1 MDTLLIVNWVATIAV
16 ILYALGLFAYLL
28 KTRYQFIQLG
38 RKEDFDARIGER
50 VSDLVEKVFGQSKLL
65 KDKKMGL
72 IHVFFFYGFLMVQ
85 FGAIDLI
92 WKGLA
97 PGSHLPLG
105 GAYGF
110 FTFFQ
115 EIVAV
120 VILVAVIGA
129 FYRRYVEKLARLK
142 RGWKNGLVLIFIGG
156 LMISTLIGNG
166 MGLIWHGHSFNGYEP
181 VASSIAAVFGF
192 LPPVAAAAIFYIM
205 WWVHLLLLLTF
216 LVYIPQGKHFHLIT
230 SIVNVG
236 VNRLDRRG
244 TLKPVDFAAL
254 EEAEDED
261 DMPALGV
268 GKIQDFT
275 QKQLLDLYACV
286 ECGRCTNMCPATG
299 TGKML
304 SPMDLLVKMR
314 DHLTFTGAVVTK
326 QKPWVPFQFFNNTKG
341 NQLAMAAG
349 AEGAVIEDIYSPSLI
364 GDVITEEEIW
374 ACTTC
379 RNCEDQCPVMNEH
392 VDKII
397 DLRRYLTMTEGKVNP
412 DAQRAMTNIER
423 QGNPWGLNRKEK
435 ENWRD
440 LDPSINIP
448 TVKEAKKS
456 GEGFE
461 YLFWVGSMGSFD
473 NRSQKIALSFARL
486 LNEAGVK
493 FAILGNKEKN
503 SGDTPRRLGNEFL
516 FQELATANIDE
527 FEKNEVTK
535 IVTIDPHAYNIFKN
549 EYGDFGWHG
558 EVYHH
563 TELLYDLIQQGRLT
577 MNHRVDETI
586 VFHDSCYL
594 GRYNDVYDPPREILK
609 GIPGVNLV
617 EMERNRQDAMCCGAG
632 GGLMWMEE
640 HVGNRINV
648 ARTEQ
653 ALKTEASVISSGC
666 PYCLTMLQDGTKA
679 KEVEDKIGTYDIAE
693 LLERA
698 VFGSG
703 APVDEEPAEEAAEE
717 TQEDTAP
724 IPVVEETTVET
735 AQAAPPSSSPE
746 EVQAAEEA
754 VATTEGIESTEL
766 IQADVEVTEISST
779 DEPKA

>member
-1 MDTLLIVNWVATIAV
+1 MSPLVIANIVLTVV
-16 ILYALGLFAYLL
+16 VVLYAVGLFFYLL
-28 KTRYQFIQLG
+28 KTRYKFVQLG
-38 RKEDFDARIGER
+38 KKVEFDESVKER
-50 VSDLVEKVFGQSKLL
+50 VRYLMVNVLGQNKLL
-65 KDKKMGL
+65 KDPKSGL
-72 IHVFFFYGFLMVQ
+72 IHVMFFYGFLMVQ
-85 FGAIDLI
+85 LGAIDLI

-105 GAYGF
+105 IFYSM

-115 EIVAV
+115 ELV
-120 VILVAVIGA
+120 VLMILVAVVWA
-129 FYRRYVEKLARLK
+129 FYRRYVEKLVRLK

-156 LMISTLIGNG
+156 LMVSTLLANG
-166 MGLIWHGHSFNGYEP
+166 MGIIWHGEGLSYTEP
-181 VASSIAAVFGF
+181 VASGI
-192 LPPVAAAAIFYIM
+192 AAIFSFLPASAAAVVFYVM
-205 WWVHLLLLLTF
+205 WWAHLLILLTF
-216 LVYIPQGKHFHLIT
+216 LVYVPQSKHFHLIV
-230 SIVNVG
+230 SPINVYM
-236 VNRLDRRG
+236 NRLDRTG
-244 TLKPVDFAAL
+244 TLTPIDFEAL
-254 EEAEDED
+254 ENAEDED
-261 DMPALGV
+261 DIPAIGV
-268 GKIQDFT
+268 GRIEDFT
-275 QKQLLDLYACV
+275 QKQMLDLYSCV
-286 ECGRCTNMCPATG
+286 ECGRCTNMCPASG

-304 SPMDLLVKMR
+304 SPMDLIVKLR

-326 QKPWVPFQFFNNTKG
+326 QKPWVPYQFFANTKG

-440 LDPSINIP
+440 LDPTIHVP
-448 TVKEAKKS
+448 TVKELKKS
-456 GEGFE
+456 GEEME
-461 YLFWVGSMGSFD
+461 YLFWVGSMGAFD
-473 NRSQKIALSFARL
+473 NRSQKIALAFCRL

-527 FEKNEVTK
+527 FEKNDVKK

-549 EYGDFGWHG
+549 EYQDFGWKG

-563 TELLYDLIQQGRLT
+563 TELLNQLIEENRLAL
-577 MNHRVDETI
+577 NYEVHETI

-594 GRYNDVYDPPREILK
+594 GRYNDVYDAPREILR
-609 GIPGVNLV
+609 GIPGVKLV
-617 EMERNRQDAMCCGAG
+617 EMERNRESAMCCGAG

-653 ALKTEASVISSGC
+653 ALATDASVISSGC
-666 PYCLTMLQDGTKA
+666 PYCLTMLEDGTKA
-679 KEVEDKIGTYDIAE
+679 KEVEDTISTFDVAE
-693 LLERA
+693 LLERS
-698 VFGSG
+698 VFGEKVKAVEDS
-703 APVDEEPAEEAAEE
+703 VEEAA
-717 TQEDTAP
+717 D
-724 IPVVEETTVET
+724 VMVEEVVAAVDSVE
-735 AQAAPPSSSPE
+735 QDKNVE
-746 EVQAAEEA
+746 INAE
-754 VATTEGIESTEL
+754 
-766 IQADVEVTEISST
+766 
-779 DEPKA
+779 K

>member
-1 MDTLLIVNWVATIAV
+1 MSPLVIANIVLTVV
-16 ILYALGLFAYLL
+16 VVLYAVGLFFYLL
-28 KTRYQFIQLG
+28 KTRYKFVQLG
-38 RKEDFDARIGER
+38 KKVEFDESVKERIGYLM
-50 VSDLVEKVFGQSKLL
+50 VNVLGQNKLL
-65 KDKKMGL
+65 KDPKSGL
-72 IHVFFFYGFLMVQ
+72 IHVMFFYGFLMVQ
-85 FGAIDLI
+85 LGAIDLI
-92 WKGLA
+92 WKGLV

-105 GAYGF
+105 IFYSV

-115 EIVAV
+115 ELV
-120 VILVAVIGA
+120 VLMILVAVVWA
-129 FYRRYVEKLARLK
+129 FYRRYVEKLVRLK

-156 LMISTLIGNG
+156 LMVSTLLANG
-166 MGLIWHGHSFNGYEP
+166 MGLIWHGEELSYTEP
-181 VASSIAAVFGF
+181 VASGI
-192 LPPVAAAAIFYIM
+192 AAIFSFLPASAAAVVFYVM
-205 WWVHLLLLLTF
+205 WWAHLLILLTF
-216 LVYIPQGKHFHLIT
+216 LVYVPQSKHFHLIV
-230 SIVNVG
+230 SPINVYM
-236 VNRLDRRG
+236 NRLDRTG
-244 TLKPVDFAAL
+244 TLTPIDFEAL
-254 EEAEDED
+254 ENAEDEED
-261 DMPALGV
+261 IPAIGV
-268 GKIQDFT
+268 GRIEDFT
-275 QKQLLDLYACV
+275 QKQMLDLYSCV
-286 ECGRCTNMCPATG
+286 ECGRCTNMCPASG

-304 SPMDLLVKMR
+304 SPMDLIVKLR

-326 QKPWVPFQFFNNTKG
+326 QKPWVPYQFFANTKG
-341 NQLAMAAG
+341 NQLALAAG

-440 LDPSINIP
+440 LDPTIHIP
-448 TVKEAKKS
+448 TVKELKKS
-456 GEGFE
+456 GEEME
-461 YLFWVGSMGSFD
+461 YLLWVGSMGAFD
-473 NRSQKIALSFARL
+473 NRSQKIALAFCRL

-527 FEKNEVTK
+527 FEKNDVKK

-549 EYGDFGWHG
+549 EYQDFGWKG

-563 TELLYDLIQQGRLT
+563 TELLNQLIDENRLAL
-577 MNHRVDETI
+577 NYEVHETI

-594 GRYNDVYDPPREILK
+594 GRYNDVYDAPREILR
-609 GIPGVNLV
+609 GIPGIKLV
-617 EMERNRQDAMCCGAG
+617 EMERNREEAMCCGAG

-653 ALKTEASVISSGC
+653 ALATNASVISSGC
-666 PYCLTMLQDGTKA
+666 PYCLTMLEDGTKA
-679 KEVEDKIGTYDIAE
+679 KEVEDSIGTFDVAE
-693 LLERA
+693 LLERS
-698 VFGSG
+698 VFGEKVKAVENS
-703 APVDEEPAEEAAEE
+703 VEEEAA
-717 TQEDTAP
+717 D
-724 IPVVEETTVET
+724 VMVEEVVASVENVE
-735 AQAAPPSSSPE
+735 QE
-746 EVQAAEEA
+746 KNAETNAE
-754 VATTEGIESTEL
+754 
-766 IQADVEVTEISST
+766 
-779 DEPKA
+779 K

>member
-1 MDTLLIVNWVATIAV
+1 MSPLVIANIVLTVV
-16 ILYALGLFAYLL
+16 VVLYAVGLFFYLL
-28 KTRYQFIQLG
+28 KTRYKFVQLG
-38 RKEDFDARIGER
+38 KKVEFDESVKER
-50 VSDLVEKVFGQSKLL
+50 VRYLMVNVLGQNKLL
-65 KDKKMGL
+65 KDPKSGL
-72 IHVFFFYGFLMVQ
+72 IHVMFFYGFLMVQ
-85 FGAIDLI
+85 LGAIDLI

-105 GAYGF
+105 IFYSV

-115 EIVAV
+115 ELV
-120 VILVAVIGA
+120 VLMILVAVVWA
-129 FYRRYVEKLARLK
+129 FYRRYIEKLVRLK

-156 LMISTLIGNG
+156 LMVSTLLANG
-166 MGLIWHGHSFNGYEP
+166 MGIIWHGEELTYTEP
-181 VASSIAAVFGF
+181 VASGIAAIFGF
-192 LPPVAAAAIFYIM
+192 LPASAAAVVFYVM
-205 WWVHLLLLLTF
+205 WWAHLLILLTF
-216 LVYIPQGKHFHLIT
+216 LVYVPQSKHFHLIV
-230 SIVNVG
+230 SPINVYM
-236 VNRLDRRG
+236 NRLDRTG
-244 TLKPVDFAAL
+244 TLTPIDFEAL
-254 EEAEDED
+254 ENAEDEED
-261 DMPALGV
+261 IPAIGV
-268 GKIQDFT
+268 GRIQDFT
-275 QKQLLDLYACV
+275 QKQMLDLYSCV
-286 ECGRCTNMCPATG
+286 ECGRCTNMCPASG

-304 SPMDLLVKMR
+304 SPMDLIVKLR

-326 QKPWVPFQFFNNTKG
+326 QKPWVPYQFFANTKG

-349 AEGAVIEDIYSPSLI
+349 AEGAVIEDIYNPSLI
-364 GDVITEEEIW
+364 GDVITEDEIW

-440 LDPSINIP
+440 LDPTIHIP
-448 TVKEAKKS
+448 TVKELKKS
-456 GEGFE
+456 GEEME
-461 YLFWVGSMGSFD
+461 YLLWVGSMGAFD
-473 NRSQKIALSFARL
+473 NRSQKIALAFCRL

-527 FEKNEVTK
+527 FEKNDVKK

-549 EYGDFGWHG
+549 EYQDFGWKG

-563 TELLYDLIQQGRLT
+563 TELLNQLIDENRLAL
-577 MNHRVDETI
+577 NYEVHETI

-594 GRYNDVYDPPREILK
+594 GRYNDVYDAPREILR
-609 GIPGVNLV
+609 GIPGVKLV
-617 EMERNRQDAMCCGAG
+617 EMERNRETAMCCGAG

-653 ALKTEASVISSGC
+653 ALATDASVISSGC
-666 PYCLTMLQDGTKA
+666 PYCLTMLEDGTKA
-679 KEVEDKIGTYDIAE
+679 KEVEDSIGTFDVAE
-693 LLERA
+693 LLERS
-698 VFGSG
+698 VFGEKVK
-703 APVDEEPAEEAAEE
+703 AVEESVEEAA
-717 TQEDTAP
+717 D
-724 IPVVEETTVET
+724 VMVEEVVASVDTVE
-735 AQAAPPSSSPE
+735 QDKN
-746 EVQAAEEA
+746 AEANAE
-754 VATTEGIESTEL
+754 
-766 IQADVEVTEISST
+766 
-779 DEPKA
+779 K